1 MKHYKTQGGIIIM
14 YSSLNIVVAISKANP
29 FSTGRYDGTGYQV
42 RQVAKYIN
50 VFVRLITLFDR
61 YSLNFLEVK

>member
-29 FSTGRYDGTGYQV
+29 FSTGRYDGTGTRYARLQNILTF
-42 RQVAKYIN
+42 RTFDN
-50 VFVRLITLFDR
+50 VI
-61 YSLNFLEVK
+61 